1 MPTIQL
7 KGNGMGLPGPEPN
20 PHKGQFGL
28 ARPFMAALNSLRGL
42 KFAWREEEAFRQ
54 EVAITL
60 PLVMF
65 AILLPVTA
73 AERLLLIF
81 PLGLL
86 LIVELMNTAI
96 EATVDRISMDRHPLS
111 GKAKDLGSAA
121 VGLCI
126 VLAMIH
132 WVVILWPFFRTLS
145 GSR

>member
-1 MPTIQL
+1 
-7 KGNGMGLPGPEPN
+7 
-20 PHKGQFGL
+20 
-28 ARPFMAALNSLRGL
+28 MAALNSLRGL

-60 PLVMF
+60 PLVML